1 MKETFNFKDI
11 VLNEDMRDVFKR
23 DLETR
28 LDESIQLPKLR
39 GTYTKGYTKPFENNK
54 YLTESKDNFSFRD
67 SFLES
72 LDLNDGGKSTYRRLK
87 EAEETS
93 NRIRKTIRRMRPVDS
108 EEEVSNGLSMQ
119 DALDAYLAK
128 EKKSLK
134 EARRPLDTQE
144 PVVEEKHLSMQD
156 ALDAYLAKKKGT
168 LKEARRP
175 LNSKKPIV
183 EEKHLSMQD
192 ALDAYLAKERET
204 LKEARR
210 PFNHREEEIGEE
222 KHLSMQD
229 ALDAYLAKERET
241 LKEARRPYPHRN
253 PSEPKRNT
261 QKKVSTPEEMKNF
274 LDNLLKRSQELYEST
289 VHSRMND
296 LLFFVVKTPSGKF
309 LCEDDT
315 TSECVSLEDA
325 EAYDTFEDAESA
337 IRSYA
342 DKAYDG
348 EVGEFEIRGIESTDF
363 RDVGAMHFG
372 KRLNERSNPVKE
384 LTVDFPVSVTDK
396 GHVKASDA
404 KRLLKYLYSTKQLRA
419 GTQYFIKDVNGV
431 ETNWDFERC
440 VYNTGYQYE
449 FSCEVFDD
457 DRDVYQAL
465 YISKDYRGKLDW
477 ADTEWVREKVK

>member
-39 GTYTKGYTKPFENNK
+39 GTYTKGYTKPFENNP

-72 LDLNDGGKSTYRRLK
+72 LDLNDGGKSTYKRLK

-128 EKKSLK
+128 
-134 EARRPLDTQE
+134 
-144 PVVEEKHLSMQD
+144 
-156 ALDAYLAKKKGT
+156 KKGT

-175 LNSKKPIV
+175 FNHREEIR

-204 LKEARR
+204 LKEAKR
-210 PFNHREEEIGEE
+210 PLNPQEPVVEE

-309 LCEDDT
+309 LCEDGAV
-315 TSECVSLEDA
+315 SECSSLEDA

-342 DKAYDG
+342 EKAYDG

-363 RDVGAMHFG
+363 RDVGAMHTG
-372 KRLNERSNPVKE
+372 KRLDERSNPIKE
-384 LTVDFPVSVTDK
+384 LTVDFPVSVTDR
-396 GHVKASDA
+396 GHVRASDA

-431 ETNWDFERC
+431 ETNWDFARC
-440 VYNTGYQYE
+440 VYKTGYQYE
-449 FSCEVFDD
+449 FSCEVADD
-457 DRDVYQAL
+457 DMDVYQAL
-465 YISKDYRGKLDW
+465 YISKDYKGRLDW
-477 ADTEWVREKVK
+477 SDTEWVREKVK

>member
-175 LNSKKPIV
+175 
-183 EEKHLSMQD
+183 
-192 ALDAYLAKERET
+192 
-204 LKEARR
+204 
-210 PFNHREEEIGEE
+210 FNHREEEIGEE

-363 RDVGAMHFG
+363 RDVGAMHSG
-372 KRLNERSNPVKE
+372 KRLDERSNPVKE
-384 LTVDFPVSVTDK
+384 LTVDFPVSVTDR
-396 GHVKASDA
+396 GHVRASDA

-431 ETNWDFERC
+431 ETNWDFARC
-440 VYNTGYQYE
+440 VYKTGYQYE
-449 FSCEVFDD
+449 FSCEVADD
-457 DRDVYQAL
+457 DMDVYQAL
-465 YISKDYRGKLDW
+465 YISKDYKGRLDW
-477 ADTEWVREKVK
+477 SDTEWVREKVK

>member
-11 VLNEDMRDVFKR
+11 ELNEDMRDVAKR

-39 GTYTKGYTKPFENNK
+39 GTYTKGYTKPFENNP

-72 LDLNDGGKSTYRRLK
+72 LDLNDGGKSTYTRLK

-128 EKKSLK
+128 ERETLK
-134 EARRPLDTQE
+134 EAKRPLNPQE

-175 LNSKKPIV
+175 FK
-183 EEKHLSMQD
+183 
-192 ALDAYLAKERET
+192 
-204 LKEARR
+204 
-210 PFNHREEEIGEE
+210 HREEIREE

-309 LCEDDT
+309 LCEDGAV
-315 TSECVSLEDA
+315 SECSSLEDA

-363 RDVGAMHFG
+363 RDVGAMHTG
-372 KRLNERSNPVKE
+372 KRLDERSNPVKE

-396 GHVKASDA
+396 GNVRASDA

-431 ETNWDFERC
+431 ETNWDFARC
-440 VYNTGYQYE
+440 VYKTGYQYE
-449 FSCEVFDD
+449 FSCEVADD
-457 DRDVYQAL
+457 DMDVYQAL
-465 YISKDYRGKLDW
+465 YISKDYKGRLDW
-477 ADTEWVREKVK
+477 SDTEWVREKVK

>member
-1 MKETFNFKDI
+1 MKETLNFKDI
-11 VLNEDMRDVFKR
+11 ELNEDMRDVAKR

-39 GTYTKGYTKPFENNK
+39 GTYTKGYTKPFENNP

-72 LDLNDGGKSTYRRLK
+72 LDLNDGGKSTYKRLK

-93 NRIRKTIRRMRPVDS
+93 NRIRKTIKRMRPVDS

-134 EARRPLDTQE
+134 EARRPLNPKE
-144 PVVEEKHLSMQD
+144 PVV
-156 ALDAYLAKKKGT
+156 
-168 LKEARRP
+168 
-175 LNSKKPIV
+175 
-183 EEKHLSMQD
+183 
-192 ALDAYLAKERET
+192 
-204 LKEARR
+204 
-210 PFNHREEEIGEE
+210 EE

-309 LCEDDT
+309 LCEDGAV
-315 TSECVSLEDA
+315 SECSSLEDA

-363 RDVGAMHFG
+363 RDVGAMHTG
-372 KRLNERSNPVKE
+372 KRLDERSNPVKE
-384 LTVDFPVSVTDK
+384 LTVDFPVSVTDR
-396 GHVKASDA
+396 GHVRASDA

-431 ETNWDFERC
+431 ETNWDFARC
-440 VYNTGYQYE
+440 VYKTGYQYE
-449 FSCEVFDD
+449 FSCEVADD
-457 DRDVYQAL
+457 DMDVYQAL
-465 YISKDYRGKLDW
+465 YISKDYKGRLDW
-477 ADTEWVREKVK
+477 SDTEWVRDKVK

>member
-1 MKETFNFKDI
+1 MKETLNFKDI
-11 VLNEDMRDVFKR
+11 ELNEDMRDVAKR

-39 GTYTKGYTKPFENNK
+39 GTYTKGYTKPFKDNK

-72 LDLNDGGKSTYRRLK
+72 LDLNDGGKSTYTRLK

-93 NRIRKTIRRMRPVDS
+93 NRIRKTIRRMRPIDS

-128 EKKSLK
+128 ERKSLK
-134 EARRPLDTQE
+134 EARKPLNPKE

-175 LNSKKPIV
+175 S
-183 EEKHLSMQD
+183 
-192 ALDAYLAKERET
+192 
-204 LKEARR
+204 
-210 PFNHREEEIGEE
+210 NHREEIREE

-309 LCEDDT
+309 LCEDGAV
-315 TSECVSLEDA
+315 SECSSLEDA

-363 RDVGAMHFG
+363 RDVGAMHSG
-372 KRLNERSNPVKE
+372 KRLDERSNPVKE
-384 LTVDFPVSVTDK
+384 LTVDFPVSVTDR
-396 GHVKASDA
+396 GHVRASDA

-431 ETNWDFERC
+431 ETNWDFARC
-440 VYNTGYQYE
+440 VYKTGYQYE
-449 FSCEVFDD
+449 FSCEVADD
-457 DRDVYQAL
+457 DMDVYQVL
-465 YISKDYRGKLDW
+465 YISKDYKGRLDW
-477 ADTEWVREKVK
+477 SDTEWVREKMQ

>member
-11 VLNEDMRDVFKR
+11 ELNEDMRDVAKR

-39 GTYTKGYTKPFENNK
+39 GTYTKGYTKPFENNP

-128 EKKSLK
+128 
-134 EARRPLDTQE
+134 
-144 PVVEEKHLSMQD
+144 
-156 ALDAYLAKKKGT
+156 KKG
-168 LKEARRP
+168 
-175 LNSKKPIV
+175 
-183 EEKHLSMQD
+183 
-192 ALDAYLAKERET
+192 T

-210 PFNHREEEIGEE
+210 PFNHREEIREE

-309 LCEDDT
+309 LCEDGAV
-315 TSECVSLEDA
+315 SECSSLEDA

-363 RDVGAMHFG
+363 RDVGAMHTG
-372 KRLNERSNPVKE
+372 KRLDERSNPIKE
-384 LTVDFPVSVTDK
+384 LTVDFPVSVTDR
-396 GHVKASDA
+396 GHVRASDA

-431 ETNWDFERC
+431 ETNWDFARC
-440 VYNTGYQYE
+440 VYKTGYQYE
-449 FSCEVFDD
+449 FSCEVADD
-457 DRDVYQAL
+457 DMDVYQAL
-465 YISKDYRGKLDW
+465 YISKDYKGRLDW
-477 ADTEWVREKVK
+477 SDTEWVREKVK

>member
-11 VLNEDMRDVFKR
+11 ELNEDMRDVAKR
-23 DLETR
+23 GLETR

-72 LDLNDGGKSTYRRLK
+72 LDLNDGGKSTYKRLK

-128 EKKSLK
+128 ERKSLK
-134 EARRPLDTQE
+134 EARRPLNPKE

-175 LNSKKPIV
+175 S
-183 EEKHLSMQD
+183 
-192 ALDAYLAKERET
+192 
-204 LKEARR
+204 
-210 PFNHREEEIGEE
+210 NHREEIREE

-309 LCEDDT
+309 LCEEGAV
-315 TSECVSLEDA
+315 SECSSLEDA

-348 EVGEFEIRGIESTDF
+348 EVGKFEIRGIESTDF
-363 RDVGAMHFG
+363 RDVGAMHTG
-372 KRLNERSNPVKE
+372 KRLDERSNPVKE

-396 GHVKASDA
+396 GNVRASDA

-431 ETNWDFERC
+431 ETNWDFARC
-440 VYNTGYQYE
+440 VYKTGYQYE
-449 FSCEVFDD
+449 FSCEVADD
-457 DRDVYQAL
+457 DMDVYQVL
-465 YISKDYRGKLDW
+465 YISKDYKGRLDW
-477 ADTEWVREKVK
+477 SDTEWVREKVK

>member
-11 VLNEDMRDVFKR
+11 ELNEDMRDVFKR

-128 EKKSLK
+128 
-134 EARRPLDTQE
+134 
-144 PVVEEKHLSMQD
+144 
-156 ALDAYLAKKKGT
+156 KKGT

-210 PFNHREEEIGEE
+210 PFNHREEIREE

-229 ALDAYLAKERET
+229 ALDAYLAKEKET

-372 KRLNERSNPVKE
+372 KRLNERSNPVKD

>member
-1 MKETFNFKDI
+1 MKKTLDFKNI
-11 VLNEDMRDVFKR
+11 ELNEDMRDVAKKG
-23 DLETR
+23 LEAR

-39 GTYTKGYTKPFENNK
+39 GTYTKGYTKPFENNP

-72 LDLNDGGKSTYRRLK
+72 LDLNDGGKSTYKRLK

-93 NRIRKTIRRMRPVDS
+93 NRIRKTIKRMRPVDS

-134 EARRPLDTQE
+134 EARRPLNPKE
-144 PVVEEKHLSMQD
+144 PVV
-156 ALDAYLAKKKGT
+156 
-168 LKEARRP
+168 
-175 LNSKKPIV
+175 
-183 EEKHLSMQD
+183 
-192 ALDAYLAKERET
+192 
-204 LKEARR
+204 
-210 PFNHREEEIGEE
+210 EE

-309 LCEDDT
+309 LCEDGAV
-315 TSECVSLEDA
+315 SECSSLEDA

-363 RDVGAMHFG
+363 RDVGAMHTG
-372 KRLNERSNPVKE
+372 KRLDERSNPVKE
-384 LTVDFPVSVTDK
+384 LTVDFPVSVTDR
-396 GHVKASDA
+396 GHVRASDA

-431 ETNWDFERC
+431 ETNWDFARC
-440 VYNTGYQYE
+440 VYKTGYQYE
-449 FSCEVFDD
+449 FSCEVADD
-457 DRDVYQAL
+457 DMDVYQAL
-465 YISKDYRGKLDW
+465 YISKDYKGRLDW
-477 ADTEWVREKVK
+477 SDTEWVREKVK

>member
-11 VLNEDMRDVFKR
+11 ELNEDMRDVAKR

-39 GTYTKGYTKPFENNK
+39 GTYTKGYTKPFENNP

-72 LDLNDGGKSTYRRLK
+72 LDLNDGGKSTYTRLK

-93 NRIRKTIRRMRPVDS
+93 NRIRKTIKRMRPVDS

-128 EKKSLK
+128 
-134 EARRPLDTQE
+134 
-144 PVVEEKHLSMQD
+144 
-156 ALDAYLAKKKGT
+156 KKGT

-175 LNSKKPIV
+175 FNHREEIR

-204 LKEARR
+204 LKEAKR
-210 PFNHREEEIGEE
+210 PLNPKEPVVEE

-309 LCEDDT
+309 LCEDGAV
-315 TSECVSLEDA
+315 SECSSLEDA

-342 DKAYDG
+342 EKAYDG
-348 EVGEFEIRGIESTDF
+348 EVSEFEIRGIESTDF
-363 RDVGAMHFG
+363 RDVGAMHTG
-372 KRLNERSNPVKE
+372 KRLDERSNPVKE
-384 LTVDFPVSVTDK
+384 LTVDFPVSVTDR
-396 GHVKASDA
+396 GHVRASDA

-431 ETNWDFERC
+431 ETNWDFARC
-440 VYNTGYQYE
+440 VYKTGYQYE
-449 FSCEVFDD
+449 FSCEVADD
-457 DRDVYQAL
+457 DMDVYQAL
-465 YISKDYRGKLDW
+465 YISKDYKGRLDW
-477 ADTEWVREKVK
+477 SDTEWVREKVK